1 MYLLVLHSIAV
12 ALLTTLGVLMLAMQY
27 PQQHICMLS
36 DISTYCTSLNIHMSC
51 TMCKAGHTLTCFV
64 YYVLLSADLHLLVV
78 VYPLASKYVAV
89 YT

>member
-36 DISTYCTSLNIHMSC
+36 DKLTYCTPLYIHVSC
-51 TMCKAGHTLTCFV
+51 NMCKAGHTLTCFV
-64 YYVLLSADLHLLVV
+64 DYILLTADLHLLVV
-78 VYPLASKYVAV
+78 VYPLTSEYVAV
-89 YT
+89 HA